1 MAEVE
6 FKRLTESQVHALSV
20 KIWDTG
26 RGSVRIHHSRAYLL
40 ESQHIIPVIIPT
52 MVTVLIRAETTL
64 PKTIL
69 HILVTVNLVVFR
81 HQEASLVTT
90 MTILFKLLLLLL
102 LPRLLGANTEDQLR
116 LQEITEMLLRL
127 QGGITMTTE

>member
-1 MAEVE
+1 MY
-6 FKRLTESQVHALSV
+6 FTFLPSRQLIHFLSL
-20 KIWDTG
+20 G
-26 RGSVRIHHSRAYLL
+26 AYLL
-40 ESQHIIPVIIPT
+40 ESQHIIPVIIPI

-64 PKTIL
+64 PKIIL